1 MKKLTITII
10 ATFVM
15 SFAAFSQEDTENT
28 ALIPSSHNTFK
39 LIYNNSGDEVVKIK
53 IKDEEGQLLRIDKI
67 KSNGGFMKRY
77 DLTHL
82 EAGKYTFEIKDDNG
96 VSIEEVI
103 LQSSKLNGL
112 TLTAQR

>member
-15 SFAAFSQEDTENT
+15 SFAAFSQESSENT

-77 DLTHL
+77 NLTQL
-82 EAGKYTFEIKDDNG
+82 DPGKYTFEISDAQG
-96 VSIEEVI
+96 ITSEEVN
-103 LQSSKLNGL
+103 LQSSNFQTL